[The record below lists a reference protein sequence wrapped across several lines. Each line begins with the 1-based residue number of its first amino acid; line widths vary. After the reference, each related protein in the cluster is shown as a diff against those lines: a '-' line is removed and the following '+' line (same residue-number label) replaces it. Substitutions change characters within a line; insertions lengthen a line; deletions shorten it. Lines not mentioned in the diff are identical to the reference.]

1 MATKTH
7 EQTINTALG
16 EVLSDLGQSWS
27 IRSEQVGRIFE
38 EGGRPDILIE
48 KSEGWPIVIE
58 AEVGNHRQA
67 EVEAQ
72 SRLNNR
78 LVSSVNTIQ
87 MAFALVYPEELRN
100 HQGQALR
107 DAIRETRL
115 EYVLFSVESDG
126 ETVRFPES
134 GWLSGFVSELAIL
147 LHRSS
152 IPSWKVEALADALEN
167 GVNRAEGTFAATHP
181 SGSSLSARVAE
192 LLGQVDDETGQTRRM
207 AMTVVADALVFH
219 AALAEAEMMVRD
231 QEGESLRSVK
241 SPKEFRAKETFQPTL
256 LLDEWEKILKVNY
269 WPIFHT
275 AGSIVRILPSKIAA
289 SILDVLWVTAEEL
302 IVGGVTRSH
311 DLTGVVFQRL
321 IADRKF
327 LATYY
332 TRPSGAAL
340 LAGLAIPLEGL

>member
-67 EVEAQ
+67 EVEAR

-126 ETVRFPES
+126 ETVRFPAS
-134 GWLSGFVSELAIL
+134 GWLSGFVHELAIL
-147 LHRSS
+147 LHRS
-152 IPSWKVEALADALEN
+152 
-167 GVNRAEGTFAATHP
+167 
-181 SGSSLSARVAE
+181 
-192 LLGQVDDETGQTRRM
+192 RRP
-207 AMTVVADALVFH
+207 VIFYPFC
-219 AALAEAEMMVRD
+219 
-231 QEGESLRSVK
+231 K
-241 SPKEFRAKETFQPTL
+241 TL
-256 LLDEWEKILKVNY
+256 
-269 WPIFHT
+269 
-275 AGSIVRILPSKIAA
+275 
-289 SILDVLWVTAEEL
+289 
-302 IVGGVTRSH
+302 
-311 DLTGVVFQRL
+311 
-321 IADRKF
+321 
-327 LATYY
+327 
-332 TRPSGAAL
+332 
-340 LAGLAIPLEGL
+340 